1 MGGSCVKLTITPI
14 PVDRPPL
21 PLPNGV
27 KGPIYFTIQPG
38 GPYVNVIGSSHARSA
53 RSADGDIH
61 RNATSGSASHLA
73 GCSPAIARVGKGLSI

>member
-38 GPYVNVIGSSHARSA
+38 GSYVNVIGSSDRQRPARKAPFSTIVDA
-53 RSADGDIH
+53 NTDL
-61 RNATSGSASHLA
+61 TSQS
-73 GCSPAIARVGKGLSI
+73 